1 MDETNPFFAPGSWF
15 WNERKIGEGGCSF
28 FFFVGYALG
37 RNNHCFSGYFSELD
51 LDEC

>member
-1 MDETNPFFAPGSWF
+1 MKLTHFLPLVPGS
-15 WNERKIGEGGCSF
+15 EMKEKLVREGVH